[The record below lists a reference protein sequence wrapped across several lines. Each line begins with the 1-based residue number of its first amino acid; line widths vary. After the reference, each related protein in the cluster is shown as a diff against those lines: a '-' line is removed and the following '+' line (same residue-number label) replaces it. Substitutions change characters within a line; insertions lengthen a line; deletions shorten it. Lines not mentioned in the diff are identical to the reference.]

1 MKSIRN
7 IFSVTILLA
16 VALAFTGCQG
26 EEPDLFEKSAAERLN
41 EIAKDYTAVLAESE
55 AGWIMEYYPTNSNED
70 PTGLGYLML
79 VDFDKNGSV
88 KIGMMNDLTEGA
100 YEEATSLWE
109 IITDNG
115 PVLSFSTYNEIL
127 HFFSDPAI
135 YDQGLGLEGDYEFVM
150 VNVPEDHQTIMLK
163 GKKRGTYVR
172 LTRLPAGTDFQ
183 EYLADVRA
191 FQQTMFAATAPNYD
205 YMHFDGK
212 EYELADMSTTLPNIY
227 LKGSDAIANEYH
239 VPFIISKIDGAYHL
253 RFRKNVFATED
264 EDKAIQEFVYNES
277 EDIFY
282 GVNESSYTL
291 EGPSP
296 SGFFA
301 DYLSASS
308 KHAYLLGSVDG
319 MSEEINSSFD
329 AAVSG
334 LAKLKWSLEDTNVKS
349 GDRKVFEFFFEDDNV
364 KLVANLR
371 NGGKKTALA
380 FLYEKQIDD
389 SGLTL
394 TYKEPADDASATV
407 LDRVSDLNVFLNLL
421 SGKYELSGNETK
433 FNLEKILFKK
443 ADGNYFVARSY
454 AF

>member
-115 PVLSFSTYNEIL
+115 PVLSFSTYNDIL

-135 YDQGLGLEGDYEFVM
+135 YEQGLGLEGDYEFVM

-172 LTRLPAGTDFQ
+172 LTRLPVGTDFQ

-205 YMHFDGK
+205 YMQLGEK
-212 EYELADMSTTLPNIY
+212 EYEMADMSTTLPNMYIY
-227 LKGSDAIANEYH
+227 GTDAIANEYH
-239 VPFIISKIDGAYHL
+239 IPFIVSKIDGAYHL
-253 RFRKNVFATED
+253 RFRKAPFDLEIEGEENP
-264 EDKAIQEFVYNES
+264 QEFVYDES
-277 EDIFY
+277 QDKFICKENSAYVIEGDVPSRFFAKTLEGSGTIIWKFDRNTNKSEAMQALY
-282 GVNESSYTL
+282 DAAYNAFQTISYTL
-291 EGPSP
+291 EGGAIIKVNGTDNLRLTCSYMQKVGNRYVKQ
-296 SGFFA
+296 STNYLYEMTATRDGDNITFAYVGCNAAAQTVLNTFA
-301 DYLSASS
+301 D
-308 KHAYLLGSVDG
+308 VDTFVKA
-319 MSEEINSSFD
+319 ITNQTFKID
-329 AAVSG
+329 AGKSRFNLSG
-334 LAKLKWSLEDTNVKS
+334 LKLTNTS
-349 GDRKVFEFFFEDDNV
+349 
-364 KLVANLR
+364 
-371 NGGKKTALA
+371 
-380 FLYEKQIDD
+380 
-389 SGLTL
+389 
-394 TYKEPADDASATV
+394 
-407 LDRVSDLNVFLNLL
+407 
-421 SGKYELSGNETK
+421 
-433 FNLEKILFKK
+433 
-443 ADGNYFVARSY
+443 DGNTWLEISL
-454 AF
+454 